1 MSAFTLIAT
10 PLLIGFQIWLYGLP
24 EHGTTMNPLLL
35 PVFDIETVRQT
46 INTSSHEVITSGV
59 GENLVEAAEGV
70 PGRTCKVVGRLRSP
84 TAGRRCLIEI
94 EGARGQVSAWFSKKG
109 KGAAY
114 LTSY

>member
-59 GENLVEAAEGV
+59 GENLVEAAEG
-70 PGRTCKVVGRLRSP
+70 
-84 TAGRRCLIEI
+84 A
-94 EGARGQVSAWFSKKG
+94 
-109 KGAAY
+109 
-114 LTSY
+114 TSELSRPPEEREREAQPIN